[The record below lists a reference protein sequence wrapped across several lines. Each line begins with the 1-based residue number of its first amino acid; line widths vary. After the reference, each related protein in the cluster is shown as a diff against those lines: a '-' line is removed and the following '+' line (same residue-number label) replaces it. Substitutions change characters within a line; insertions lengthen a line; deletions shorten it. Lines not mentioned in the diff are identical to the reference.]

1 MLCSAVLDTIDAL
14 FEEYMTVWED
24 VCNLESPTADKA
36 GVDAV
41 GSYFETLARKKGWA
55 VEKLP
60 LETAGDPIC
69 ITLNPEAKA
78 APVTFSGHIDTVH
91 PRGLFGNPPV
101 RRDAEKIYGPGVTDC
116 KGGVV
121 ASFLAMDA
129 LERCGFTARPVK
141 LILQTD
147 EETGSRNSGKKT
159 VAFMCEKA
167 KGSAA
172 FLNTEPTGYGTA
184 VLSRKGIWRVR
195 LNVRGIAAHSA
206 ECHKGANAVAEAAC
220 KLLELEK
227 MKDPQGLTCNC
238 GVIEG
243 GTVANTVAARCSFL
257 ADIRFATKEQYEQAV
272 RTVNEVAETVHIPGC
287 TCEVEQVSYRPAMA
301 LRQENVELLE
311 KMNAIY
317 RENGLPELQAKSGS
331 GGSDAAYTTEAGI
344 PTIDSIGVE
353 GDSIHSVKEF
363 ARSASLAESAKRLAA
378 VAACI

>member
-1 MLCSAVLDTIDAL
+1 MQCKKLLETIDAL
-14 FEEYMTVWED
+14 SDQYLDIWEA
-24 VCNLESPTADKA
+24 VCNLESPTSDKA

-41 GSYFETLARKKGWA
+41 GSYFEKLALEKGWQ

-69 ITLNPEAKA
+69 ITMNPEAKA
-78 APVTFSGHIDTVH
+78 APVAFSGHIDTVH
-91 PRGLFGNPPV
+91 PVGLFGTPPV
-101 RRDAEKIYGPGVTDC
+101 RREGDRIYGPGVTDC

-129 LERCGFTARPVK
+129 LERCGFTARPVQ

-167 KGSAA
+167 KNAVA
-172 FLNTEPTGYGTA
+172 FLNTEPTGYHGA

-195 LNVRGIAAHSA
+195 FCVSGRAAHSA
-206 ECHKGANAVAEAAC
+206 DCPKGANAIAEAAH
-220 KLLELEK
+220 KLLKLEE
-227 MKDPQGLTCNC
+227 MKDPEGLTCNC

-243 GTVANTVAARCSFL
+243 GTVANTVAAKCSFL
-257 ADIRFATKEQYEQAV
+257 ADIRFADQAQYEQAV
-272 RTVNEVAETVHIPGC
+272 GTVNQVAQTVHIPGC
-287 TCEVEQVSYRPAMA
+287 SCQVEQISYRPSMP
-301 LRQENVELLE
+301 LRQENVDLLA

-317 RENGLPELQAKSGS
+317 EANGLPVLSPKSGT

-344 PTIDSIGVE
+344 PTVDSIGVE
-353 GDSIHSVKEF
+353 GDQIHSVLES
-363 ARSASLAESAKRLAA
+363 ARASSLAEAAKRLAA
-378 VAACI
+378 VAYCL